1 MPKPNMRLT
10 DKDNLLIRVVQKK
23 MEKLGFIDPTA
34 TDAVRFALGK
44 VAK

>member
-1 MPKPNMRLT
+1 MRLT
-10 DKDNLLIRVVQKK
+10 EKDVELIQSVQKK
-23 MEKLGFIDPTA
+23 MERLGFVSPTA